1 MSSGES
7 AGFPAGEVSW
17 GKETLYMAFLLGERG
32 REDAQAVEVGEEAAT
47 ELHEGRVQVEQYRHL
62 VKRLQAIAGL
72 LECLLQQ
79 LAEVGGG
86 GLVSGGGKTY
96 GETQVVGKDARVEG
110 GREVGVPELE
120 ERVLLLFGERVG
132 GSERLL
138 LETRGEEARIGTI
151 SNT

>member
-1 MSSGES
+1 
-7 AGFPAGEVSW
+7 
-17 GKETLYMAFLLGERG
+17 MAFLLGERG

-62 VKRLQAIAGL
+62 VKRLQAVAGL

-138 LETRGEEARIGTI
+138 LETRVEEARIGTI

>member
-62 VKRLQAIAGL
+62 VKRLQAVAGL
-72 LECLLQQ
+72 LECLR
-79 LAEVGGG
+79 
-86 GLVSGGGKTY
+86 S
-96 GETQVVGKDARVEG
+96 
-110 GREVGVPELE
+110 
-120 ERVLLLFGERVG
+120 
-132 GSERLL
+132 
-138 LETRGEEARIGTI
+138 EEADWSAGAGKRTERRR
-151 SNT
+151 